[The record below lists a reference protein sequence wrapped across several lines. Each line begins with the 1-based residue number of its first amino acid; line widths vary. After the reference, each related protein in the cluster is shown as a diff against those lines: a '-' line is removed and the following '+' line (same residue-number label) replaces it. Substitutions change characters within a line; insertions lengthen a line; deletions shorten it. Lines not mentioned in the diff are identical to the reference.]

1 MNKEVKKKV
10 HNLKQRKARIRS
22 RVSGDSEKPRL
33 TLTISNLHISAQ
45 LIDDSASKTIVSAS
59 TVGKKTSGSLSEKA
73 KIIGEEIAKSATSK
87 KISSVV
93 FDRNGK
99 KYHGRVKAF
108 ADAAREGGL
117 KF

>member
-1 MNKEVKKKV
+1 MNREVKKKI

-22 RVSGDSEKPRL
+22 SVSGTSDKPRL
-33 TLTISNLHISAQ
+33 TLTVSNTHISAQ
-45 LIDDSASKTIVSAS
+45 LIDDSASKTVASAS
-59 TVGKKTSGSLSEKA
+59 TVGKKVSGSLAEKA
-73 KIIGEEIAKSATSK
+73 KVVGGEIAKSAKTK
-87 KISSVV
+87 KVSEVV

>member
-22 RVSGDSEKPRL
+22 RVSGTSEKPRL
-33 TLTISNLHISAQ
+33 SLTISNLHISAQ
-45 LIDDSASKTIVSAS
+45 VIDDSTSKTIVSAS
-59 TVGKKTSGSLSEKA
+59 TVGKKSSGSLSEKA
-73 KIIGEEIAKSATSK
+73 KKIGEEIAKSASTK
-87 KISSVV
+87 KVTEVV

>member
-22 RVSGDSEKPRL
+22 RISGTPEKPRL
-33 TLTISNLHISAQ
+33 TLTISNIHISAQ
-45 LIDDSASKTIVSAS
+45 LIDDSNSKTIASAS
-59 TVGKKTSGSLSEKA
+59 TVGKKATGTLSEKA
-73 KIIGEEIAKSATSK
+73 KIIGAEVAKSAKAK
-87 KISSVV
+87 KVSEVV

>member
-1 MNKEVKKKV
+1 MNKEVKKKI
-10 HNLKQRKARIRS
+10 HNLKQRKAKIRS
-22 RVSGDSEKPRL
+22 TVSGTPTRPRL

-59 TVGKKTSGSLSEKA
+59 TVGKKATGTLSEKA
-73 KIIGEEIAKSATSK
+73 ATIGQEIAKSAKAK
-87 KISSVV
+87 KVSDVV

-117 KF
+117 NF

>member
-22 RVSGDSEKPRL
+22 RVSGTPEMPRL

-45 LIDDSASKTIVSAS
+45 LIDDSSSKTIVSAS
-59 TVGKKTSGSLSEKA
+59 TVGKKATGSLTEKA
-73 KIIGEEIAKSATSK
+73 KTVGTELAKSAQSK
-87 KISSVV
+87 KVTTVV

-108 ADAAREGGL
+108 AEAAREGGL

>member
-22 RVSGDSEKPRL
+22 RVSGTSDKPRL
-33 TLTISNLHISAQ
+33 TLTISNIHISAQ
-45 LIDDSASKTIVSAS
+45 IIDDSSSNTVASAS
-59 TVGKKTSGSLSEKA
+59 TVGKKTTGSLSEKA
-73 KIIGEEIAKSATSK
+73 KLIGTEIAKSAKAK
-87 KISSVV
+87 KVSEVV

>member
-22 RVSGDSEKPRL
+22 RVSGSADRPRL

-45 LIDDSASKTIVSAS
+45 IIDDTASKTIVSAS

-73 KIIGEEIAKSATSK
+73 KLVGQEIARSAGSK
-87 KISSVV
+87 KVSEVV

-99 KYHGRVKAF
+99 KYHGRVKEF

>member
-1 MNKEVKKKV
+1 MNKEVKKKI
-10 HNLKQRKARIRS
+10 HNLKQRKAKIRS
-22 RVSGDSEKPRL
+22 TVSGTSARPRL

-45 LIDDSASKTIVSAS
+45 VIDDSTSKTLASAS
-59 TVGKKTSGSLSEKA
+59 TVGKKAAGTLSDKA
-73 KIIGEEIAKSATSK
+73 KAVGQEIAKSAKAK
-87 KISSVV
+87 KISDVV

-117 KF
+117 NF

>member
-1 MNKEVKKKV
+1 MNKEVKKKI
-10 HNLKQRKARIRS
+10 HNLKQRKAKIRS
-22 RVSGDSEKPRL
+22 TVSGTSDRPRL

-45 LIDDSASKTIVSAS
+45 VIDDSVSKTLVSAS
-59 TVGKKTSGSLSEKA
+59 TVGKKTKGSLTQKA
-73 KIIGEEIAKSATSK
+73 SSIGEEVAKLAKAK
-87 KISSVV
+87 KVSEVV

-117 KF
+117 NF